1 MSATLPITDAQD
13 WKILCVDDEPNILA
27 ALRRL
32 FRQAGFQVLVAG
44 GGAEALQ
51 ILEAEAVD
59 LVISDM
65 RMPGM
70 NGAEFLHEVRQRWP
84 ERMRILMTG
93 QSDMA
98 STIDAIN
105 RGEIFR
111 YVPKPWDDGDLL
123 LTVRDALQV
132 QALRREKERL
142 ERLTAEQNEELRQ
155 LNASLETK
163 VMERTLELQQAH
175 EKLKK
180 TFFTSIRVFSNLI
193 ELREISLAGH
203 SRRVADLARKIASNL
218 KMGVEVSQDV
228 FLAALLHDIGK
239 IGFPDDL
246 LVKPAN
252 QLREKELAL
261 YRKHPEKGEQILMA
275 LEDLRVAASMLRA
288 HHERYDGT
296 GFPDGLAGED
306 IPLGARVLAVAND
319 FDALQLGLFSLRR
332 YSPDEAKEI
341 IVKGSGQRYDPN
353 VVNAFIGVAAEEA
366 APKEVH
372 VSALDLKPGMVLAR
386 DLVAR
391 DGILLLA
398 AEHMLNDGLVRQIR
412 QYAVAECPNLIV
424 AIRS

>member
-1 MSATLPITDAQD
+1 MNATLPISDAQN

-27 ALRRL
+27 SLRRL

-44 GGAEALQ
+44 SGAEALH
-51 ILEAEAVD
+51 ILETEAAD
-59 LVISDM
+59 LVLSDM
-65 RMPGM
+65 RMPEM
-70 NGAEFLHEVRQRWP
+70 SGAEFLHEVRQRWP
-84 ERMRILMTG
+84 ERMRILITG

-111 YVPKPWDDGDLL
+111 YVPKPWDDSDLL

-132 QALRREKERL
+132 QALKREKERL

-155 LNASLETK
+155 LNANLETK
-163 VMERTLELQQAH
+163 VMERTLALQQTH

-203 SRRVADLARKIASNL
+203 SRRVADLARKIAAKL
-218 KMGVEVSQDV
+218 EMGAEASQDV

-275 LEDLRVAASMLRA
+275 LEDLRTAASLLRA

-296 GFPDGLAGED
+296 GFPDGLAAEG
-306 IPLGARVLAVAND
+306 IPLGARILAVAND
-319 FDALQLGLFSLRR
+319 FDALQLGLLSLRR
-332 YSPDEAKEI
+332 HTLDEAREV
-341 IVKGSGQRYDPN
+341 IVKGCGQRYDPS
-353 VVNAFIGVAAEEA
+353 VVDAFVQVATEET
-366 APKEVH
+366 APKEVR
-372 VSALDLKPGMVLAR
+372 VSVRDLKPGMVLAR

-398 AEHMLNDGLVRQIR
+398 AEHTLGEALIRQIR
-412 QYAVAECPNLIV
+412 QYAAAESPNLLIS
-424 AIRS
+424 IRA